1 VAIYVALL
9 LALRLFGKR
18 EVGQFTLYDLVF
30 ILLVAN
36 ALQPAITGP
45 DTSVGGGLV
54 LVVALVG
61 TNYIVGKL
69 DNLPRFHRLFT
80 AAPAVIVKDG
90 KYLLDGRG
98 RGGDGHAG
106 TRRARPQ
113 GGAAG
118 RARTGR
124 HDLSRPDNVLG
135 DADQTPNPVPPP
147 SGLKPTLSPRVPAPA
162 GFELRANPQ
171 SPAPAGIRA
180 PPVPLFS
187 RQEVDRRFL
196 ELSGRHS
203 THVVSA
209 RNREQSR

>member
-1 VAIYVALL
+1 MAIYVALL

-90 KYLLDGRG
+90 KYLLDVMKREGVDEEEVEMAMREHG
-98 RGGDGHAG
+98 VLDLKEVQLAVLEPDGTISVVPTTSSVTRTKHRIRYHHRAG
-106 TRRARPQ
+106 
-113 GGAAG
+113 
-118 RARTGR
+118 
-124 HDLSRPDNVLG
+124 
-135 DADQTPNPVPPP
+135 
-147 SGLKPTLSPRVPAPA
+147 
-162 GFELRANPQ
+162 
-171 SPAPAGIRA
+171 
-180 PPVPLFS
+180 
-187 RQEVDRRFL
+187 
-196 ELSGRHS
+196 
-203 THVVSA
+203 
-209 RNREQSR
+209 